1 MISPAERL
9 ELVTDLYELT
19 MAASYFE
26 NGMADP
32 ATFSLFVRKYPPDR
46 AYFVAAGLEDFL
58 EYVANFRFSE
68 SDLAY
73 LDTTGM
79 FSHDFLHYL
88 KNVLFTGTI
97 RALPEGEIFFKDE
110 PILEVTAP
118 IIEAQILETFAIN
131 TINLQSMIATKY
143 RNPRRMGM

>member
-1 MISPAERL
+1 MISPAERF
-9 ELVTDLYELT
+9 ELLTDLYELT

-26 NGMADP
+26 NAMADP
-32 ATFSLFVRKYPPDR
+32 ATFSLFIRKYPPDR

-79 FSHDFLHYL
+79 FSL
-88 KNVLFTGTI
+88 
-97 RALPEGEIFFKDE
+97 
-110 PILEVTAP
+110 
-118 IIEAQILETFAIN
+118 
-131 TINLQSMIATKY
+131 
-143 RNPRRMGM
+143 